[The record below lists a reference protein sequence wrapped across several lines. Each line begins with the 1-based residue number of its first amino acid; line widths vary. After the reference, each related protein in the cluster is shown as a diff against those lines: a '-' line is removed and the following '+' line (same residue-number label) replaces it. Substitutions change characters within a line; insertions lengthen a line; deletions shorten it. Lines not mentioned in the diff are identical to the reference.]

1 MYAVVGATGNTGR
14 AVVKELKA
22 LGENPVCVVR
32 NADKAKEVLGADTKT
47 AIAELDDR
55 AGLEKALA
63 GIKRVFIVTGHNPK
77 SDVQQINVIDAAKAA
92 GAEYIVK
99 VSGGR
104 DVIGPNVES
113 VNGQAH
119 YKIEEHLKKTGLQ
132 WCILSPGLFMQ
143 NIMGQAANIKNDG
156 KIIQPWPKDLPV
168 ALIDVRDTGALGARV
183 LREPAKHNGKL
194 YTFTGVSTTFGEFAK
209 RDRRDDR
216 QADHLRGDHAGAGG
230 SRDEVAQHAG
240 LAGRASGLD
249 RAGRRQGRVLEGEH
263 AADPRHRRPR
273 ADHDEAVRAGLQG
286 RVQLKSN
293 VGHARPRRASLP
305 GLTRHPVCSVTVRR
319 RSRADGAAKLDR
331 SRCAALTRRPLT
343 RSASWDGPERSHS
356 SRARQAAAHAGLAQ
370 PTGSSNLKP
379 MVCRPSSAF
388 LPYSFSISLPRL
400 GA

>member
-63 GIKRVFIVTGHNPK
+63 GAKRVFIVTGHNPK

-156 KIIQPWPKDLPV
+156 KIIQPWPKDLSGGADRRARHRRARRARAARAGKAQRQ
-168 ALIDVRDTGALGARV
+168 ALHLQRREHDVRRV
-183 LREPAKHNGKL
+183 RQA
-194 YTFTGVSTTFGEFAK
+194 
-209 RDRRDDR
+209 DRRDDR
-216 QADHLRGDHAGAGG
+216 QADHLCGDHAGAGG

-240 LAGRASGLD
+240 LAGGASGFD
-249 RAGRRQGRVLEGEH
+249 RARRRQGRVL
-263 AADPRHRRPR
+263 P
-273 ADHDEAVRAGLQG
+273 
-286 RVQLKSN
+286 
-293 VGHARPRRASLP
+293 
-305 GLTRHPVCSVTVRR
+305 
-319 RSRADGAAKLDR
+319 
-331 SRCAALTRRPLT
+331 
-343 RSASWDGPERSHS
+343 
-356 SRARQAAAHAGLAQ
+356 
-370 PTGSSNLKP
+370 
-379 MVCRPSSAF
+379 
-388 LPYSFSISLPRL
+388 
-400 GA
+400 